1 MVVLV
6 TALSFVTAPLIIFF
20 RDLGQIMNIVLQ
32 FGMWLTPIMWSVDN
46 LPAGMG
52 IFVNIFKLN
61 PMYYI
66 VQGYRNSMIYNV
78 MFYDNILQTVY
89 FWCVILVLA
98 VVGSVI
104 YKRLKPH
111 FADVL

>member
-1 MVVLV
+1 
-6 TALSFVTAPLIIFF
+6 
-20 RDLGQIMNIVLQ
+20 MNIVLQ

-46 LPAGMG
+46 LPSGMG

-98 VVGSVI
+98 LVGGVI